1 MSGFIA
7 LDRSAFEHPLL
18 RDADRFRAWFWL
30 VAHAAWKPTRHD
42 ARGRTILL
50 ERGQLCAG
58 REYLAEKWGWSA
70 SAVERF
76 LTRLE
81 TEQMIE
87 RESGQ
92 GKTVITICNYS
103 KFQDVEEKTG
113 QTFGQQ
119 TGQKPDRNRTTKEQ
133 GNKGTSY
140 SDPYGSGGGAQRP
153 APPEPVRPPPPPP
166 PDDPPIA
173 NPVKVMFDSGIRLFA
188 AEGKPVAA
196 ARSLLAKWRK
206 QHGTE
211 AVIAALGR
219 AQREGAIDLTS
230 FMQGVFRHARADH
243 DDELP
248 ADPLVRAALEWT
260 PEGTTGRPD
269 DLFEPPGHWPEG
281 SG

>member
-50 ERGQLCAG
+50 DRGQLCAG

-113 QTFGQQ
+113 QTSGQQ

-153 APPEPVRPPPPPP
+153 APPEPLRPP
-166 PDDPPIA
+166 PDDPPLADPI
-173 NPVKVMFDSGIRLFA
+173 KVMFDSGIRLFA
-188 AEGKPVAA
+188 AEGKPEQK

-211 AVIAALGR
+211 AVLVALGR

-230 FMQGVFRHARADH
+230 FMQGVFRHARASH
-243 DDELP
+243 NDDEP
-248 ADPLVRAALEWT
+248 TDPLVRAAIEREAQRT
-260 PEGTTGRPD
+260 ARCPD
-269 DLFEPPGHWPEG
+269 DLFQPPGDWAEG